1 MCFKIRFQLKR
12 HFFALFS
19 HNIPFLVFVDIYTL
33 YDDVLCCFSFIFRFL
48 YRKYILCMQCVLSVL
63 FLFHIQST
71 TIFWHITNN
80 YIICGMY
87 VHVSKYIY
95 IYVCVLYVIYY
106 CIYQNP
112 KTENSIFSIHCVCC
126 YAEPDIYII
135 QTYNRWGFSIVLK
148 RFLYNVVAHWCIS
161 YLDKFLET
169 SFIRRAFFFFFNPQK

>member
-87 VHVSKYIY
+87 VHVSKYIHIY
-95 IYVCVLYVIYY
+95 IYVYYMLYITVFTKTQKRKIQFSQYIVFAVTQSQIYTLY
-106 CIYQNP
+106 
-112 KTENSIFSIHCVCC
+112 KH
-126 YAEPDIYII
+126 II
-135 QTYNRWGFSIVLK
+135 DGGFL
-148 RFLYNVVAHWCIS
+148 
-161 YLDKFLET
+161 
-169 SFIRRAFFFFFNPQK
+169 